1 MFKEVV
7 VNVLSTVT
15 VLLIMK
21 KVNNIIKTEST
32 DSLIDKISE
41 DVEKL
46 KFQVKNLSEKSR
58 QEFIQR
64 WI

>member
-58 QEFIQR
+58 
-64 WI
+64 